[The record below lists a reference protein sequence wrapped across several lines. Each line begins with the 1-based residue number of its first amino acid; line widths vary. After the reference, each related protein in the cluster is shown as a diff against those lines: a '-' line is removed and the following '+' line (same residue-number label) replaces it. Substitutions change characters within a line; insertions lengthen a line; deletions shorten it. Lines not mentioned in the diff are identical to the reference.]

1 GFDTCRFEPARLA
14 ALADARL
21 GQVEAV
27 AEGGAGS
34 VAPVAFAMAKADVGL
49 QPGETSLTAMLT
61 VTWSLS

>member
-1 GFDTCRFEPARLA
+1 
-14 ALADARL
+14 
-21 GQVEAV
+21 
-27 AEGGAGS
+27 